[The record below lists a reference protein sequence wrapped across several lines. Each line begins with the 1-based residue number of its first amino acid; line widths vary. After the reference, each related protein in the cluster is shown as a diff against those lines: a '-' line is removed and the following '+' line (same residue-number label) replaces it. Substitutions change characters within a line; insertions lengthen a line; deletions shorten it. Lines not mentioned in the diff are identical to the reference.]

1 MTLALQV
8 LFILDEML
16 KDVMRNDLPFGGKMV
31 VLTGDWRQT
40 LPIARGRADTVN
52 ATHLMSELW
61 SKCRVHELTT
71 NMRIE
76 RLRRLDPAAA
86 DRLAAHD
93 EWLLEIGEGCSG
105 ATTVDVDGVTV
116 DDTRRIVLPEEMTFR
131 GDDLD
136 AFLDY
141 MYPGFNEHAAAIDVL
156 SDTPIEQNA
165 WARCAFIRRRLL
177 HSSTTH
183 LHNYVTCACITAGHM
198 NLHMHMRMTC

>member
-1 MTLALQV
+1 
-8 LFILDEML
+8 
-16 KDVMRNDLPFGGKMV
+16 MRNDLPFGGKMV

-131 GDDLD
+131 GDNLD